1 MIEAVDFEFW
11 LGVFGFSIIEHNGAE
26 SIVVASGQ
34 RGDVALAEVKA
45 DSYVRS
51 VDG

>member
-1 MIEAVDFEFW
+1 MIEAIDFEFR
-11 LGVFGFSIIEHNGAE
+11 LGVFGFSIIERNGAE

-34 RGDVALAEVKA
+34 HGDIALAEVKA
-45 DSYVRS
+45 DSYVGS